1 MMVLTMD
8 IFFIS
13 VPHLGAYLHFLTDF
27 AHTKA
32 EDEYTLVT
40 FEVCMLQ
47 AIHCIS

>member
-1 MMVLTMD
+1 MMHEQY
-8 IFFIS
+8 FFFNS

-40 FEVCMLQ
+40 FEVCL
-47 AIHCIS
+47 